1 MKISQLYTYPVKSL
15 REVRMSE
22 AEIAK
27 HGFAYDRRFMLLKVV
42 MDVDSES
49 GQALKNMHIPAF
61 PELSRF
67 LVDMRLPED
76 EDDVGEFTVSWS
88 KPGSDYDEAR
98 SLTVP
103 LSPDVADLEPIEVD
117 MHGSPTKAYNMGS
130 EYNDWFSSCLD
141 YPIIFAYIGP
151 HQRRV
156 LMSTTP
162 IRPPKPTGWLS
173 SIMTYALGTG
183 MPTEHV
189 AFADG
194 AHFLVCSETSLIEAS
209 SRLPDGQEMDMTK
222 FRPSIV
228 VAGADKA
235 WEEDFWHEI
244 QIGDIKIV
252 LAQNCGRCKSINIDY
267 VTGAP
272 GKGESGKIM
281 ARLAKDR
288 RVDKGNKW
296 HPVFGRYGF
305 LAPGSPG
312 IGMSLAVGDEVQV
325 TKRGT
330 EHTKFDWPGVATN

>member
-1 MKISQLYTYPVKSL
+1 MKISQLYIYPVKSL
-15 REVRMSE
+15 REVPMSE

-27 HGFAYDRRFMLLKVV
+27 HGFAYDRRFMLLKVTI
-42 MDVDSES
+42 DAGSPSE
-49 GQALKNMHIPAF
+49 QTLKNMHIPKF

-67 LVDMRLPED
+67 LIDMRLPED
-76 EDDVGEFTVSWS
+76 EDHEGEFTISWS
-88 KPGSDYDEAR
+88 KPGSDEDK

-103 LSPDVADLEPIEVD
+103 LSPGTTPLEPMEVS

-130 EYNDWFSSCLD
+130 KYNDWFSDCLGYD
-141 YPIIFAYIGP
+141 VVLAYIGP
-151 HQRRV
+151 HQRKV

-162 IRPPKPTGWLS
+162 IRPPKPSGWLS
-173 SIMTYALGTG
+173 SVKSYVLGDG
-183 MPTEHV
+183 MPVEHI

-194 AHFLVCSETSLIEAS
+194 AHFLVCSETSLQDVS
-209 SRLPDGQEMDMTK
+209 SRLSNGQEMDMTK
-222 FRPSIV
+222 FRPNIV
-228 VAGADKA
+228 VTEADKA
-235 WEEDFWHEI
+235 WDEDFWHEI

-267 VTGAP
+267 ATGAP
-272 GKGESGKIM
+272 GKGETGMIM
-281 ARLAKDR
+281 AKMSKDR

-312 IGMSLAVGDEVQV
+312 LGEYLAVGDEVLV

-330 EHTKFDWPGVATN
+330 EHTKFDWPGVANG